1 MDAKIKKILQ
11 KQFILVNSDF
21 NTFFNYICYS
31 MKIQIKTKYKK
42 MTKVIIKSF
51 DELNDLKGKELGISE
66 YYQITQEQINLFA
79 DATLDHQWIH
89 IDAEKAKTD
98 SPFGNTIAHGYLT
111 ISILPHL
118 WNQIVDV
125 QNLKM
130 QVNYGIEKFKFNA
143 PVLVNSKVRLHARVV
158 DVVNLRGTVK
168 ANIGIKLEIEG
179 NRKPAYEGE
188 IVFLYH
194 FNQ

>member
-1 MDAKIKKILQ
+1 M
-11 KQFILVNSDF
+11 S
-21 NTFFNYICYS
+21 
-31 MKIQIKTKYKK
+31 
-42 MTKVIIKSF
+42 KVVIKSF
-51 DELNDLKGKELGISE
+51 DELEKLIGSELGISDYHE
-66 YYQITQEQINLFA
+66 FTQEQINLFA

-89 IDAEKAKTD
+89 TDVEKAKNE

-130 QVNYGIEKFKFNA
+130 QVNYGIEKLKFNA
-143 PVLVNSKVRLHARVV
+143 PVIVGSKVRLHAKVNNA
-158 DVVNLRGTVK
+158 VNLRGVCR

-179 NRKPAYEGE
+179 SRKPAYEGE

-194 FNQ
+194 FNA

>member
-1 MDAKIKKILQ
+1 M
-11 KQFILVNSDF
+11 S
-21 NTFFNYICYS
+21 
-31 MKIQIKTKYKK
+31 
-42 MTKVIIKSF
+42 KVVIKSF
-51 DELNDLKGKELGISE
+51 DELEKLIGSDLGISDYHE
-66 YYQITQEQINLFA
+66 FTQEQINLFA

-89 IDAEKAKTD
+89 TDVEKAKNE

-111 ISILPHL
+111 VSILPHL

-130 QVNYGIEKFKFNA
+130 QVNYGIEKLKFNA
-143 PVLVNSKVRLHARVV
+143 PVLVNSRVRLHAKVNNA
-158 DVVNLRGTVK
+158 VNLRGVTR

-179 NRKPAYEGE
+179 SKKPAYEGE

-194 FNQ
+194 FNA

>member
-1 MDAKIKKILQ
+1 M
-11 KQFILVNSDF
+11 S
-21 NTFFNYICYS
+21 
-31 MKIQIKTKYKK
+31 
-42 MTKVIIKSF
+42 KVVIKSF
-51 DELNDLKGKELGISE
+51 SELEALIGSDLGVSE
-66 YYQITQEQINLFA
+66 FHEFTQDQINLFA
-79 DATLDHQWIH
+79 DATIDHQWIH
-89 IDAEKAKTD
+89 VDVEKAKNE

-130 QVNYGIEKFKFNA
+130 QVNYGIEKLKFNA
-143 PVLVNSKVRLHARVV
+143 PVLVNSKVRLHAKVV
-158 DVVNLRGTVK
+158 NAVNLRGITR

-194 FNQ
+194 FNE

>member
-1 MDAKIKKILQ
+1 
-11 KQFILVNSDF
+11 V
-21 NTFFNYICYS
+21 
-31 MKIQIKTKYKK
+31 
-42 MTKVIIKSF
+42 
-51 DELNDLKGKELGISE
+51 
-66 YYQITQEQINLFA
+66 
-79 DATLDHQWIH
+79 
-89 IDAEKAKTD
+89 EKAKTE

-130 QVNYGIEKFKFNA
+130 QVNYGIEKLKFNA
-143 PVLVNSKVRLHARVV
+143 PVLVNNKVRLHAKVNNV
-158 DVVNLRGTVK
+158 INLRGVTK

-194 FNQ
+194 FNA